1 MKQSTCQ
8 SFAPLH
14 VAIIMD
20 GNGRWAERRGRPR
33 SEGHLAGARAVRRTV
48 EGAREL
54 GIGTLTLHAFSS
66 DNWKR
71 PHQETAWLMQ
81 LLEDYLVRETPRCL
95 EAGIRLRV
103 AGRRDR
109 LPRTLLAAIEC
120 AEAATRGGKELYLRL
135 AIDYSARHSL
145 WQAAQWCG
153 AADDLAM
160 FESLLARAVHEDAPV
175 PDVDLLIRCGGE
187 QRLSDLFGWECA
199 HAELLFL
206 PLMWPDFG
214 PRELRAALE
223 EFRRRERRYG
233 ALPVSAQ
240 DITETAVSRSAGR
253 PLGSSRSQE
262 NPPAALAAQDIVP
275 AGLKEPRI

>member
-1 MKQSTCQ
+1 MIQSTWH
-8 SFAPLH
+8 SFKPLH

-33 SEGHLAGARAVRRTV
+33 NEGHLAGARAVRRTV
-48 EGAREL
+48 ESAREL

-71 PHQETAWLMQ
+71 PPKETAWLME

-109 LPRTLLAAIEC
+109 LPRTLLAAIEST
-120 AEAATRGGKELYLRL
+120 EAATRGGKELYLRL
-135 AIDYSARHSL
+135 AIDYSAQHSL
-145 WQAAQWCG
+145 WQAARLCG
-153 AADDLAM
+153 AADDLPA
-160 FESLLARAVHEDAPV
+160 FERLARTVHDDAPL

-214 PRELRAALE
+214 RRELRAALE
-223 EFRRRERRYG
+223 EFHRRDRRYG
-233 ALPVSAQ
+233 ALPVTAHA
-240 DITETAVSRSAGR
+240 IAATAVSRSAG
-253 PLGSSRSQE
+253 PPGPSRRQE
-262 NPPAALAAQDIVP
+262 NPPAPLAAQDIQPV
-275 AGLKEPRI
+275 

>member
-8 SFAPLH
+8 SFTPLH

-48 EGAREL
+48 ESAREL

-109 LPRTLLAAIEC
+109 LPQTLLAAIEST
-120 AEAATRGGKELYLRL
+120 EAATRSGKELYLRL
-135 AIDYSARHSL
+135 AVDYSARHSL
-145 WQAAQWCG
+145 WQAARLCG
-153 AADDLAM
+153 ATGDLPV
-160 FESLLARAVHEDAPV
+160 FETLARTVHDDAPL

-233 ALPVSAQ
+233 ALPVAAR
-240 DITETAVSRSAGR
+240 DTVGTAVSLAAG
-253 PLGSSRSQE
+253 PSRGQE
-262 NPPAALAAQDIVP
+262 NSP
-275 AGLKEPRI
+275 AGLTAQGIAPTALEGPRN

>member
-1 MKQSTCQ
+1 M
-8 SFAPLH
+8 PLH

-135 AIDYSARHSL
+135 AVDYSARHSL
-145 WQAAQWCG
+145 WQAARLCG
-153 AADDLAM
+153 GTGDLPV
-160 FESLLARAVHEDAPV
+160 FEALARTVHDDAPL

-223 EFRRRERRYG
+223 EFQRRERRYG
-233 ALPVSAQ
+233 ALPVAAR
-240 DITETAVSRSAGR
+240 DTAGAAVSLAAG
-253 PLGSSRSQE
+253 PSRGQE
-262 NPPAALAAQDIVP
+262 NPSAALAAQDIVST
-275 AGLKEPRI
+275 GLREPRI

>member
-1 MKQSTCQ
+1 MTQSTCQ
-8 SFAPLH
+8 SFTPLH

-33 SEGHLAGARAVRRTV
+33 GEGHLAGARAVRRTV
-48 EGAREL
+48 ESAREL

-120 AEAATRGGKELYLRL
+120 AEAATRGGKELHLRL

-145 WQAAQWCG
+145 WQAARWCG
-153 AADDLAM
+153 AADDLAI
-160 FESLLARAVHEDAPV
+160 FERLLARAVHEDAPV

-223 EFRRRERRYG
+223 EFQRRERRYG
-233 ALPVSAQ
+233 ALPAAAR
-240 DITETAVSRSAGR
+240 DTAGTAVSRSGG
-253 PLGSSRSQE
+253 PSRGQE
-262 NPPAALAAQDIVP
+262 NPPAGLTAQDIAP
-275 AGLKEPRI
+275 TALEGPRT

>member
-8 SFAPLH
+8 PFKPLH

-33 SEGHLAGARAVRRTV
+33 SEGHLAGAGAVRRTV
-48 EGAREL
+48 ESAREL

-81 LLEDYLVRETPRCL
+81 LLEDYLARETPRCL

-109 LPRTLLAAIEC
+109 LPQPLLAAIEC
-120 AEAATRGGKELYLRL
+120 AEAATRGGKELHLRL

-145 WQAAQWCG
+145 WQAARWCG

-160 FESLLARAVHEDAPV
+160 FERLLARAVHEDAPV

-187 QRLSDLFGWECA
+187 QRLSDLFGWDCA

-214 PRELRAALE
+214 SHDLRAALE
-223 EFRRRERRYG
+223 EFQRRERRYG
-233 ALPVSAQ
+233 ALPVATR
-240 DITETAVSRSAGR
+240 DTVGTAASLAPGPSRG
-253 PLGSSRSQE
+253 QE
-262 NPPAALAAQDIVP
+262 NPPAGLTAQDIAP
-275 AGLKEPRI
+275 TALEGPRT

>member
-1 MKQSTCQ
+1 MEQSTCH
-8 SFAPLH
+8 SFKALH

-20 GNGRWAERRGRPR
+20 GNGRWAERHGRPR
-33 SEGHLAGARAVRRTV
+33 SAGHLAGARAVRRTV
-48 EGAREL
+48 ESAREL

-71 PHQETAWLMQ
+71 PRQETARLME

-95 EAGIRLRV
+95 RAGIRLRV
-103 AGRRDR
+103 VGRRDR
-109 LPRTLLAAIEC
+109 LPQRLLAAIEST
-120 AEAATRGGKELYLRL
+120 EAATRAGKELTLRL
-135 AIDYSARHSL
+135 AVDYSARHSL
-145 WQAAQWCG
+145 WQAARLCD
-153 AADDLAM
+153 AADDLAR
-160 FESLLARAVHEDAPV
+160 FERMLARTVHEDAPV

-223 EFRRRERRYG
+223 EFQRRERRYG
-233 ALPVSAQ
+233 ALPTVQAIGETTISRA
-240 DITETAVSRSAGR
+240 TESPV
-253 PLGSSRSQE
+253 SSRRHE
-262 NPPAALAAQDIVP
+262 HPPAALAAQDIVST
-275 AGLKEPRI
+275 G